1 MYKTVLV
8 FSFKIYSN
16 KFYSII
22 KILNTTFLSF
32 TTLKSKIA
40 LENSR
45 VGNFITDYCT
55 LHFRETLKTSRGQ
68 RLIDVIRSYVRFPH
82 TFL

>member
-1 MYKTVLV
+1 MKIIHTYIHMYITVLV

-16 KFYSII
+16 EFYSII

-40 LENSR
+40 L
-45 VGNFITDYCT
+45 
-55 LHFRETLKTSRGQ
+55 
-68 RLIDVIRSYVRFPH
+68 
-82 TFL
+82 

>member
-1 MYKTVLV
+1 MIIKDKNKINAVFTMKIIHMYKTVLV

-16 KFYSII
+16 EFYSII

-40 LENSR
+40 L
-45 VGNFITDYCT
+45 
-55 LHFRETLKTSRGQ
+55 
-68 RLIDVIRSYVRFPH
+68 
-82 TFL
+82 